1 MNDFIE
7 LLKGEISATING
19 LIGVEPEVDIQG
31 TSDLGD
37 GSSSPAPMTK
47 LDVGVSGD
55 FDANVSVLVPP
66 SLATA
71 LSDMMLGGEG
81 ESREEMEEDDIDA
94 IKEVISNIVGSI
106 SNVLNSQKDLPKLN
120 FTVDDASFISDGEV
134 DTSDFSQMATFDF
147 RINAVENVMMFCFD
161 SGFVNGVENPGNSG
175 EEEEEG
181 GIEATGSGMPSIGGG
196 GVPAAAMGGAP
207 VANDVSSEEMRNISL
222 LMDVKLTLR
231 VRIGQKKMLLR
242 DVIGMDIGSIVEL
255 DQLANEPLDILVD
268 NKKIAEGEVVIVDG
282 NFGIQITSIG
292 SKRDRLEQ
300 LKG

>member
-1 MNDFIE
+1 MDDFFE

-19 LIGVEPEVDIQG
+19 LIGVEPEVELQG
-31 TSDLGD
+31 TKELSE
-37 GSSSPAPMTK
+37 GSSTPAPMTK
-47 LDVGVSGD
+47 VDITVGGD
-55 FDANVSVLVPP
+55 FDASAIVLVHPQ
-66 SLATA
+66 LATA

-81 ESREEMEEDDIDA
+81 ESRDEMEEDDLDA
-94 IKEVISNIVGSI
+94 IKEVISNVVGSV
-106 SNVLNSQKDLPKLN
+106 SNVLNSQKELPKLN
-120 FTVDDASFISDGEV
+120 FTVDDAVFLSEGDV
-134 DTSDFSQMATFDF
+134 DTGGFSKVVTYDFK
-147 RINAVENVMMFCFD
+147 INAVENEIKFAFD
-161 SGFVNGVENPGNSG
+161 SSFINGLEAPTSSG
-175 EEEEEG
+175 EVEEEG
-181 GIEATGSGMPSIGGG
+181 ESQGGAALAPATFGGG
-196 GVPAAAMGGAP
+196 GAESAPATQ
-207 VANDVSSEEMRNISL
+207 VSSEEMRNISL

>member
-7 LLKGEISATING
+7 LLRGEISATING
-19 LIGVEPEVDIQG
+19 LIGVEPEVELQNIED
-31 TSDLGD
+31 DV
-37 GSSSPAPMTK
+37 SSVAAPMTK
-47 LDVGVSGD
+47 LDIGVGGD
-55 FDANVSVLVPP
+55 FEAQAVVLVPP
-66 SLATA
+66 TLATA

-81 ESREEMEEDDIDA
+81 ESREDMEEDDIDA
-94 IKEVISNIVGSI
+94 IKEVISNVVGSI
-106 SNVLNSQKDLPKLN
+106 SNVLNSQKELPKLN
-120 FTVDDASFISDGEV
+120 FTVDEASFISDGDV
-134 DTSDFSQMATFDF
+134 DISDFPKVATFDF
-147 RINAVENVMMFCFD
+147 KINAVENEIKFAFD
-161 SGFVNGVENPGNSG
+161 TAFINGMENPTGNG
-175 EEEEEG
+175 EEEEEEHSSSSPSDMSIPSMSG
-181 GIEATGSGMPSIGGG
+181 GMGAPATGG
-196 GVPAAAMGGAP
+196 GVEHA
-207 VANDVSSEEMRNISL
+207 VSGDELRNISL

-292 SKRDRLEQ
+292 SKRDRLEK